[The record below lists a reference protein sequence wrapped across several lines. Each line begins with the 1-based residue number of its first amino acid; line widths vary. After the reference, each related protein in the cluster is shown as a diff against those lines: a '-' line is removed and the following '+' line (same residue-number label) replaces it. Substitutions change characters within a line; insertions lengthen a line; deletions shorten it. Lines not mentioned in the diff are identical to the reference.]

1 MATWK
6 KVITTN
12 DDADYKNSNVSGFLI
27 DSGDDSTSGVIT
39 AAGFTTTGT
48 WTFDEHTSG
57 TIGIQTVQDSGT
69 TFDDNDTSLMT
80 AGAIAD
86 FVAGQVSSGDI
97 TSVSFN
103 VFDSVANTTITVS
116 DTDGTADFTLTNS
129 SGITLGGNNGTDT
142 ISIGVSNQLD
152 DIHGMSEAETTAL
165 ATISETTFNNL
176 HGRGSD
182 ELQSIGDLTDSDDG
196 IVVNHSSSATAGDI
210 KVTSFSSV
218 KNAMDDL
225 YWNFA
230 HTSGIKV
237 SGGDVDFDNN
247 LNVDGNIVVGGNLTV
262 SGTQTIVNSTT
273 VEIADKMIVLA
284 NGSNSAA
291 NATGAGI
298 EIDTD
303 NATKQPTL
311 QWSNDSGLAQWAV
324 YQEGN
329 ATKFPLAIMSSG
341 TASVSGNGGGVGS
354 FYFETD
360 AKELYVRID

>member
-27 DSGDDSTSGVIT
+27 DSGNDTTTGTIT

-48 WTFDEHTSG
+48 WTFDEFSSG
-57 TIGIQTVQDSGT
+57 TVGITTVQDSGT
-69 TFDDNDTSLMT
+69 SFDDNDTSLLT

-86 FVAGQVSSGDI
+86 YVASQVNSGDI
-97 TSVSFN
+97 TGVRITATDSIASTSTN
-103 VFDSVANTTITVS
+103 VNDNGPGVATFTITN
-116 DTDGTADFTLTNS
+116 TG
-129 SGITLGGNNGTDT
+129 GITISGADNTDT
-142 ISIGVSNQLD
+142 ITIGVSAQLA
-152 DIHGMSEAETTAL
+152 DIHGMTTDQTEAL
-165 ATISETTFNNL
+165 ATISDTSFSHL
-176 HGRGSD
+176 HGRGSN
-182 ELQSIGDLTDSDDG
+182 ELQSIGDLNDSDDG
-196 IVVNHSSSATAGDI
+196 IVVNHSSGANAGDI
-210 KVTSFSSV
+210 KVTTFSSV

-230 HTSGIKV
+230 HSSGIRV
-237 SGGDVDFDNN
+237 SGGDVDIDNN
-247 LNVDGNIVVGGNLTV
+247 LNIDGNLTV
-262 SGTQTIVNSTT
+262 QGTTTTVNSTT

-311 QWSNDSGLAQWAV
+311 QWSNDSGLSQWAV
-324 YQEGN
+324 YYEGN